1 MVNKKITPSLEQ
13 HRVVTQFN
21 QAADSYDGAAVWQ
34 REIADR
40 MLDRLELVRINP
52 QVILDIG
59 ARTGYTTQLLTQRFP
74 EAKIIACDWAE
85 NLLHKVGEQAP
96 AALPLCAEPDR
107 IPLAAQTA
115 DMIISN
121 LTWHWLNQPAAC
133 LREWRRL
140 LKPNG
145 LLLFTTCGPD
155 TLYELRSSF
164 AAIDDQPHVHL
175 FLDMHDIG
183 DMLLAAQFA
192 DPVMQAEHIYF
203 NYSSLDGLW
212 RDLKATGVV
221 NALRA
226 RRRSLTGKNRWRRM
240 LAEYKKLSCPAEGW
254 PATIEVV
261 YGLGWVTGSPVSYS
275 DEPGEVIV
283 PIHQIGKKY
292 EQNS

>member
-1 MVNKKITPSLEQ
+1 MAQKKILPALD
-13 HRVVTQFN
+13 HRRVIAAFN
-21 QAADSYDGAAVWQ
+21 QAAGSYDGAAVWQ

-59 ARTGYTTQLLTQRFP
+59 ARTGYTTQLLTRRFP
-74 EAKIIACDWAE
+74 KAEIIACDWAE
-85 NLLHKVGEQAP
+85 NLLHKVREQAP
-96 AALPLCAEPDR
+96 VALPLCAEPGN

-115 DMIISN
+115 DMIVSN

-164 AAIDDQPHVHL
+164 AAVDDQPHVHL

-183 DMLLAAQFA
+183 DMLLAAQFV

-203 NYSSLDGLW
+203 EYSSLDGLW
-212 RDLKATGVV
+212 RDLREAGVI
-221 NALRA
+221 NSQRD
-226 RRRSLTGKNRWRRM
+226 RRQSLTGKDRWQRM
-240 LAEYKKLSCPAEGW
+240 LNAYKNFSSFADGYS
-254 PATIEVV
+254 ATIEVV
-261 YGLGWVTGSPVSYS
+261 YGLGWVTETPVSHS
-275 DEPGEVIV
+275 GIEGEVVI
-283 PIHQIGKKY
+283 PIHQIGRRTA
-292 EQNS
+292 